1 MTMFLKIYQSTEVI
15 VIFPIRRCILEK
27 CPEIL
32 LKAMTGLKGVHHVSR
47 NGCLKHIWYEV
58 GRCEQWLPATC
69 CRKYQNIQASN
80 H

>member
-32 LKAMTGLKGVHHVSR
+32 LK
-47 NGCLKHIWYEV
+47 
-58 GRCEQWLPATC
+58 QWLVSKQSIMFHEMAV
-69 CRKYQNIQASN
+69 
-80 H
+80 